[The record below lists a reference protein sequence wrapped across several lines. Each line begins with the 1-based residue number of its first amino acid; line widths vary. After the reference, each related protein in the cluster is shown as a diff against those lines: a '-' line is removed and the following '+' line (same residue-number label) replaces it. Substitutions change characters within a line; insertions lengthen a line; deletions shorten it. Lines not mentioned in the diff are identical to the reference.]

1 MKDTLKDKIN
11 ERLRYLKHSDEQIG
25 FIDERYNSMLNHA
38 DVSIKRYV
46 STGKSIE
53 EFKKLISSLIKFPD
67 EIIHNWLVDE
77 LYTRYEDL
85 LKERI
90 MQLQDMHENLLK
102 TKSLEI
108 K

>member
-11 ERLRYLKHSDEQIG
+11 ERLRYLQHSDETIA
-25 FIDERYNSMLNHA
+25 FINEKHNLMLNHL
-38 DVSIKRYV
+38 DGNIKHYV
-46 STGKSIE
+46 LTGKSIE
-53 EFKKLISSLIKFPD
+53 EFKKLISSLINFPD

-77 LYTRYEDL
+77 VFTRYEDL